1 MTWIYFTL
9 LKRLTW
15 EVWRVNIEEVHA
27 RASGKYSMID
37 DSIHMHERRRA
48 SSAETISA
56 AVENTIGHPRSD
68 THPSGV
74 SNLTWAPG
82 SGYASYSSAD
92 SSLQQVTAS
101 LYASFA

>member
-37 DSIHMHERRRA
+37 DSIHMHERR
-48 SSAETISA
+48 
-56 AVENTIGHPRSD
+56 
-68 THPSGV
+68 
-74 SNLTWAPG
+74 
-82 SGYASYSSAD
+82 
-92 SSLQQVTAS
+92 
-101 LYASFA
+101 